1 MKPFQVVLC
10 LSEVKGMEVNMNEI
24 TLKRLKEAG
33 WNNDRKI
40 DISDIK
46 LKYKKIGLEMPINI
60 SVFLEE
66 FGFLKIDPPDKKY
79 FDVEF
84 NPIEAIGINLTAE
97 YFEECLKDYGINE
110 KVFPIGMARE
120 DNLFVLMTEK
130 NTVFVF
136 TDGCLGKAGSS
147 VEEMLD
153 CLVGECFLPE
163 DIVY

>member
-1 MKPFQVVLC
+1 MC
-10 LSEVKGMEVNMNEI
+10 LSEVKGMDVNMNEI

-40 DISDIK
+40 DISEIK
-46 LKYKKIGLEMPINI
+46 LKYKKMGLEMPINI
-60 SVFLEE
+60 SDFFEK
-66 FGFLKIDPPDKKY
+66 FGFLKIDPSDKKY

-84 NPIEAIGINLTAE
+84 NPLRGIGPRQTAK
-97 YFEECLKDYGINE
+97 YFEECLLDYGVYE
-110 KVFPIGMARE
+110 KVFPVGKARE
-120 DNLFVLMTEK
+120 DNLYVLMTEK
-130 NTVFVF
+130 NTVYIF
-136 TDGCLGKAGSS
+136 TDGCLCKAGSS

>member
-1 MKPFQVVLC
+1 M
-10 LSEVKGMEVNMNEI
+10 KGMDVNMNEI

-40 DISDIK
+40 DISEIK
-46 LKYKKIGLEMPINI
+46 LKYQKIGLEMPDNV

-66 FGFLKIDPPDKKY
+66 FGFLNIDPPDKKC

-84 NPIEAIGINLTAE
+84 NPIEAIGIRLTAE

-110 KVFPIGMARE
+110 KVFPIGTARE
-120 DNLFVLMTEK
+120 NNLFVLMTEK
-130 NTVFVF
+130 NTVYIF
-136 TDGCLGKAGSS
+136 TDGCICKAGSS

-163 DIVY
+163 YIE